1 MLLTILKMA
10 KKLKRKTNV
19 LIEALPYI
27 QKYHHKIVVI
37 KYGGNAMV
45 NQQLRESVMKDIV
58 LLKHVGLDPVIVHG
72 GGPAINR
79 AMKKA
84 NLKPKFVRGLRFTDK
99 KTIKIVEKVF
109 KNINQ
114 ETAALIKKAGG
125 KPISLSGKYYKI
137 ICAKQKSKQL
147 GYVGEITKIH
157 PEIIKTLIRDD
168 YIPIISPIGVDGKDQ
183 EYNIN
188 ADTAATALAIAL
200 KAEKLTI
207 LTDVDGVYKKGKLI
221 RHLSI
226 KDAAKYI
233 DKEIISAGMI
243 PKVESC
249 VKAVKAGIPKAHLI
263 NGTTEHALLIEIFTD
278 RGVGTEIVQNN
289 GK

>member
-1 MLLTILKMA
+1 
-10 KKLKRKTNV
+10 
-19 LIEALPYI
+19 
-27 QKYHHKIVVI
+27 
-37 KYGGNAMV
+37 
-45 NQQLRESVMKDIV
+45 
-58 LLKHVGLDPVIVHG
+58 
-72 GGPAINR
+72 
-79 AMKKA
+79 
-84 NLKPKFVRGLRFTDK
+84 
-99 KTIKIVEKVF
+99 
-109 KNINQ
+109 
-114 ETAALIKKAGG
+114 
-125 KPISLSGKYYKI
+125 
-137 ICAKQKSKQL
+137 
-147 GYVGEITKIH
+147 
-157 PEIIKTLIRDD
+157 
-168 YIPIISPIGVDGKDQ
+168 IGVDGKDQ

-226 KDAAKYI
+226 RDAAKYI

-289 GK
+289 E

>member
-1 MLLTILKMA
+1 MA

-45 NQQLRESVMKDIV
+45 SQQLRESVMKDIV
-58 LLKHVGLDPVIVHG
+58 LLKHVGLDPVVVHG

-125 KPISLSGKYYKI
+125 KSISLSGKYYKI

-147 GYVGEITKIH
+147 GYVGEITKVH
-157 PEIIKTLIRDD
+157 PEIIKTLIKDD
-168 YIPIISPIGVDGKDQ
+168 YIPIISPVGVDNKDQ
-183 EYNIN
+183 AYNIN

-221 RHLSI
+221 RHLGI

-243 PKVESC
+243 PKVEAC
-249 VKAVKAGIPKAHLI
+249 IKAVKSGITKAHLI

-278 RGVGTEIVQNN
+278 KGVGTEIVENN
-289 GK
+289 GG

>member
-1 MLLTILKMA
+1 MKT
-10 KKLKRKTNV
+10 LKRKTTV
-19 LIEALPYI
+19 LIQALPYI
-27 QKYHHKIVVI
+27 QKYHDKIVVI
-37 KYGGNAMV
+37 KYGGKSMI
-45 NQQLRESVMKDIV
+45 NQQLREGVLKDII
-58 LLKHVGLDPVIVHG
+58 LLKHVGLIPVIVHG

-84 NLKPKFVRGLRFTDK
+84 GIKPKFIAGLRVTDK
-99 KTIKIVEKVF
+99 KTIKIVENVF
-109 KNINQ
+109 KKINK
-114 ETAALIKKAGG
+114 ETAALIRKAGG
-125 KPISLSGKYYKI
+125 KPISLSGKYYRM
-137 ICAKQKSKQL
+137 ICVKQQSKKL
-147 GYVGEITKIH
+147 GYVGKITKIH
-157 PEIIKTLIRDD
+157 PAILKTLIKDD
-168 YIPIISPIGVDGKDQ
+168 YIPIISPIGIDNKDQ

-188 ADTAATALAIAL
+188 ADTVATALAIAL

-263 NGTTEHALLIEIFTD
+263 NGTAEHALLIEIFTD
-278 RGVGTEIVQNN
+278 RGIGTEIVKNN
-289 GK
+289 NR

>member
-1 MLLTILKMA
+1 MLPIIPKMA

-27 QKYHHKIVVI
+27 QKYNHKIVVI

-125 KPISLSGKYYKI
+125 KSISLSGKYYKI

-157 PEIIKTLIRDD
+157 PEIIKTLIKDD

-221 RHLSI
+221 RHLGI
-226 KDAAKYI
+226 KDAWKYI
-233 DKEIISAGMI
+233 EREIISAGMI

-249 VKAVKAGIPKAHLI
+249 VKAVEAGIPKAHLI

-289 GK
+289 G

>member
-10 KKLKRKTNV
+10 SFKQKATT

-45 NQQLRESVMKDIV
+45 NHQLRENVMKDIV
-58 LLKHVGLDPVIVHG
+58 LLKNVGLDPVIIHG

-84 NLKPKFVRGLRFTDK
+84 NIKPKFERGLRVTDK
-99 KTIKIVEKVF
+99 KTINIVEKVF
-109 KNINQ
+109 KKINN
-114 ETAALIKKAGG
+114 ETAALIRRAGG

-137 ICAKQKSKQL
+137 VCVKQKAKKL

-157 PEIIKTLIRDD
+157 PAIIKTLIKDD

-183 EYNIN
+183 PYNIN
-188 ADTAATALAIAL
+188 ADTVATALATAL

-263 NGTTEHALLIEIFTD
+263 NGTTDHALLIEIFTN
-278 RGVGTEIVQNN
+278 RGIGTEIVENN
-289 GK
+289 E